1 MMKALLSLLFFGTL
15 ASKAQSASEYTFNDG
30 TGLKTWTVEVSTPG
44 YYFRAKEHEII
55 LHPKGEVPTA
65 KNRRILTPRIH
76 LEMDGTISPE
86 SIAKTLGA
94 SSFKVPQ
101 YSKKDLI
108 LTYPFASAS
117 VDQLPFAQALPGI
130 ISARP
135 LLARRRFP
143 KLVPNDP
150 RFAWN
155 NTNTSYQWHLNNTG
169 QNGSVVGIDA
179 NLTKVWDEFLGAGV
193 TISVVDDGIQVSHED
208 LAPNIN
214 SDIDHDWN
222 DNSPNDP
229 TPPLR
234 LQGDGTFYSH
244 GTSVAGVIAAKG
256 NNGIGVTG
264 VAPEANLVGL
274 KILAD
279 EISPDEEAEALS
291 WRTDVI
297 DISNNSWGE
306 PDDGETSFKAD
317 PLVVSALQHSAQ
329 NGRDGKGSIFV
340 WSAGNGRAVSDY
352 ANYDGYVN
360 QPETI
365 GVGAIN
371 FTGEQSY
378 YSESGANVV
387 ISAPSD
393 DFDGDPAITT
403 TTLTTD
409 GNYTNLFGGTSSA
422 APLASGVIA
431 LILEANPALG
441 WRDVQEILIR
451 SARRVDSSSP
461 DWSNNGAG
469 FHFHHGYGAG
479 MIDAAAAITLAKT
492 WTNLTNRKQQ
502 QFNSPS
508 IDLAIPD
515 ENQTGITH
523 TFEVTGE
530 ELRVEHVI
538 LTVDI
543 DHSYRGDLKIILIS
557 PDGTQSILATTSD
570 SPEKG
575 YDNYPL
581 LSVRHWGESSIGNWT
596 LQVID
601 NFASDAGTLRKATL
615 TLHGTQPRGYRSW
628 VEENFTQ
635 EESSNDVISG
645 ELADPDL
652 DGRNNLLE
660 YAFAGDPKKSE
671 ATLPGEPKII
681 KSDGQS
687 KVRFTRDLAKSDI
700 QYSLTRSSNLVD
712 SWLKISTTTAIT
724 NGTFEVC
731 ELILDSSQKQFFRIK
746 ISK

>member
-1 MMKALLSLLFFGTL
+1 MPHLLILTLLLGTF
-15 ASKAQSASEYTFNDG
+15 ASKAQSPSEYTFNDG
-30 TGLKTWTVEVSTPG
+30 TGLKTWTVEDSTPG
-44 YYFRAKEHEII
+44 YYFRAKDHEIV
-55 LHPKGEVPTA
+55 LHPKGELPTA
-65 KNRRILTPRIH
+65 KNRRILTPRLH

-86 SIAKTLGA
+86 AIAKALGA
-94 SSFKVPQ
+94 SSFKVPP

-108 LTYPFASAS
+108 LTYPLSSDS
-117 VDQLPFAQALPGI
+117 VAQHPFAQSLPSI
-130 ISARP
+130 TSARP

-150 RFAWN
+150 RFAWSSA
-155 NTNTSYQWHLNNTG
+155 NTFYQWHLNNTG
-169 QNGSVVGIDA
+169 QNGSVAGIDA
-179 NLTKVWDEFLGAGV
+179 NLTKVWDEFLGTGI

-214 SDIDHDWN
+214 SNIDHDWN

-229 TPPLR
+229 TPPLQ
-234 LQGDGTFYSH
+234 LQGDETFYSH
-244 GTSVAGVIAAKG
+244 GTSVAGIIAAKG

-264 VAPEANLVGL
+264 VAPEATLVGL
-274 KILAD
+274 KLLA
-279 EISPDEEAEALS
+279 EEVSPDEEAEALS

-329 NGRDGKGSIFV
+329 NGRNGKGTIFV
-340 WSAGNGRAVSDY
+340 WSAGNGREFSDY
-352 ANYDGYVN
+352 ANFDGYVN

-378 YSESGANVV
+378 YSESGANIV

-422 APLASGVIA
+422 APLISGVIA
-431 LILEANPALG
+431 LILEANPTLG

-451 SARRVDSSSP
+451 SARKVDSSSSG
-461 DWSNNGAG
+461 WSDNGAG

-479 MIDAAAAITLAKT
+479 MIDAAAAITIAKT

-508 IDLAIPD
+508 INLAIPD
-515 ENQTGITH
+515 DNQTGITH
-523 TFEVTGE
+523 SFEVTGE

-543 DHSYRGDLKIILIS
+543 DHSYRGDLKIILTS
-557 PDGTQSILATTSD
+557 PDGTQSILAATND

-581 LSVRHWGESSIGNWT
+581 LSVRHWGESSLGTWT
-596 LQVID
+596 LRVID
-601 NFASDAGTLRKATL
+601 NFTFDTGTLRSASL
-615 TLHGTQPRGYRSW
+615 TLHGAHSRGYQSW
-628 VEENFTQ
+628 VTEKFTPA
-635 EESSNDVISG
+635 EAGNDNISG

-660 YAFAGDPKKSE
+660 YAFSGDPKKSE
-671 ATLPGEPKII
+671 ATLPGEPQII
-681 KSDGQS
+681 KFDGQS
-687 KVRFTRDLAKSDI
+687 KIRFTQDLAKSDI
-700 QYSLTRSSNLVD
+700 QYSLARSSNLVGR
-712 SWLKISTTTAIT
+712 WLKIPTTEGFTSGILQ
-724 NGTFEVC
+724 VR
-731 ELILDSSQKQFFRIK
+731 ELLLDSSQKQFFRIE